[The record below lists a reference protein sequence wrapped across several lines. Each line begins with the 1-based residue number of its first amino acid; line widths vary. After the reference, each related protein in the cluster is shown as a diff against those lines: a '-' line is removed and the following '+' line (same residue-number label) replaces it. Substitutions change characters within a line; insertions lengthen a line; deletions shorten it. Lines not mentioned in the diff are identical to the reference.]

1 MWLVLVAVAALAAQI
16 DRLTKQIL
24 TALETR
30 MSDLDASVADLRS
43 AVAELADRIDTDALN
58 AALADVARLTD
69 ELAAAHADDA
79 TEQAEID
86 RLTSELSEAVTD
98 AQENATSIT
107 EVAGQVRGLGQ
118 PAEPV

>member
-86 RLTSELSEAVTD
+86 RLTSELSEAVTE

-107 EVAGQVRGLGQ
+107 EGAGQVRGLGQ